1 MVDMGAKLSVG
12 LTAPIAA
19 FGIAAV
25 RVAGDF
31 EQSMNRVAAV
41 SGATGNELEQ
51 LSNIAKEMGRTTQFT
66 ASDAA
71 DALGFLAMAGF
82 DAKESME
89 ALPGT
94 LQLAASAQMDLAES
108 ADIVSNVLSGY
119 GMEVSDLARV
129 NDVLVKAFTA
139 SNTNL
144 QQLGEAMTYAGP
156 VAAAAGV
163 QFEEATAALG
173 LMGNA
178 GIQAS
183 MAGTSLRGAISRIL
197 APTKKVSGIM
207 AELGLKF
214 TDAQGKLVP
223 LVDIITQLGP
233 HADDAGLFMEL
244 FGQRAGP
251 AMAALVSQGAGA
263 LTDLTTDLQNAGGT
277 AKRIADVQMEGLNG
291 AMKRLQSAFEGLQ
304 IAIAESGLLDIV
316 GNLVTRLSD
325 LIQRM
330 SEVSPTALRV
340 GTAIA
345 AIAAAA
351 GPVLLVMGTLISSA
365 STIVAAFATVG
376 PALAGALSVSAI
388 TAFGAA
394 LAPILPII
402 AAVGAAALVIY
413 QNWDKVSAQLDG
425 LRETFN
431 ATLGP
436 ALANL
441 IETLKGSLSELWDG
455 PLGSALSI
463 AGEALGAIGA
473 IFLRVFGETAIRSI
487 SALINVITGM
497 VRLIDGVVTSVGHI
511 LKGDFAGAFETAKN
525 SIIGTLR
532 ALFDAVENII
542 GAKLD
547 AVWSRT
553 IAGIEKV
560 DRAFFKLYD
569 AVVGHSYI
577 PDMVDGIA
585 DQMARLDKEMV
596 DPADRAANK
605 VGDRFEALA
614 TKVQDLMGRLF
625 PEVAERERAQSDWD
639 TIGNAQAAG
648 MLSSDQAEAAR
659 GRLIAPPLDLTH
671 ATDVVGI
678 SGETM
683 TAIEAH
689 NESIAASFDKMATSV
704 SQSLRSLANGIKNGD
719 FLNIIG
725 SVAGL
730 LGGIIGG
737 GTGGTLSKI
746 GTILGGGFPG
756 FATGTPHAPRGM
768 AWVGER
774 GPELVNFRG
783 GERVYNNADSK
794 AMMGGR
800 SVMLRVDPSPYFDV
814 TVDGRA
820 ANVAA
825 PMANRAAVAGSTG
838 AQVALARKGSRTIP

>member
-1 MVDMGAKLSVG
+1 
-12 LTAPIAA
+12 AA

-376 PALAGALSVSAI
+376 P
-388 TAFGAA
+388 
-394 LAPILPII
+394 
-402 AAVGAAALVIY
+402 
-413 QNWDKVSAQLDG
+413 
-425 LRETFN
+425 
-431 ATLGP
+431 
-436 ALANL
+436 
-441 IETLKGSLSELWDG
+441 
-455 PLGSALSI
+455 
-463 AGEALGAIGA
+463 
-473 IFLRVFGETAIRSI
+473 
-487 SALINVITGM
+487 
-497 VRLIDGVVTSVGHI
+497 
-511 LKGDFAGAFETAKN
+511 
-525 SIIGTLR
+525 
-532 ALFDAVENII
+532 
-542 GAKLD
+542 
-547 AVWSRT
+547 
-553 IAGIEKV
+553 
-560 DRAFFKLYD
+560 
-569 AVVGHSYI
+569 
-577 PDMVDGIA
+577 
-585 DQMARLDKEMV
+585 
-596 DPADRAANK
+596 
-605 VGDRFEALA
+605 
-614 TKVQDLMGRLF
+614 
-625 PEVAERERAQSDWD
+625 
-639 TIGNAQAAG
+639 
-648 MLSSDQAEAAR
+648 
-659 GRLIAPPLDLTH
+659 
-671 ATDVVGI
+671 
-678 SGETM
+678 
-683 TAIEAH
+683 
-689 NESIAASFDKMATSV
+689 
-704 SQSLRSLANGIKNGD
+704 
-719 FLNIIG
+719 
-725 SVAGL
+725 
-730 LGGIIGG
+730 
-737 GTGGTLSKI
+737 
-746 GTILGGGFPG
+746 
-756 FATGTPHAPRGM
+756 
-768 AWVGER
+768 
-774 GPELVNFRG
+774 
-783 GERVYNNADSK
+783 
-794 AMMGGR
+794 
-800 SVMLRVDPSPYFDV
+800 
-814 TVDGRA
+814 
-820 ANVAA
+820 
-825 PMANRAAVAGSTG
+825 
-838 AQVALARKGSRTIP
+838 